1 MGFQLFKMNV
11 PRNSPILKYL
21 SIQPGKYILKWDNV
35 NGDLIFL
42 SPRGTEKLTL
52 KMSPE
57 EFQIMRLM
65 VDNNTDKYTFDEESI
80 KESVKRL
87 KRFSSKVEGYVVH
100 HIIPLHLF
108 KTSKL
113 LLAVHP
119 DNKKGHPRHVNF
131 YENHPANLLHL
142 PATFHKGPHIW
153 YSNLA
158 EDCLEGEWSDIVK
171 FGLENDRSQ
180 IVERIHD
187 IIIFLKDKIRE
198 MREKGLV
205 SINDI

>member
-11 PRNSPILKYL
+11 PRNSPILKHL

-42 SPRGTEKLTL
+42 SQRGTEKLAL
-52 KMSPE
+52 KLSPE
-57 EFQIMRLM
+57 EFKMMQLM
-65 VDNNTDKYTFDEESI
+65 MDNLTDKYTFDEEKL
-80 KESVKRL
+80 KEFVKRSGG
-87 KRFSSKVEGYVVH
+87 FSSKVKDYVGH
-100 HIIPLHLF
+100 HIIPLDLF

-113 LLAVHP
+113 LLAVSP
-119 DNKKGHPRHVNF
+119 NNKKGNPIHINF
-131 YENHPANLLHL
+131 YENHPANRLPL
-142 PATFHKGPHIW
+142 PATFHKGSHGS
-153 YSNLA
+153 YSNFV

-171 FGLENDRSQ
+171 FGLENDRSH
-180 IVERIHD
+180 IVEIIYQ

-198 MREKGLV
+198 MRKDGLV